1 MIVRTVLE
9 DELHMLA
16 DAYRTNRSS
25 VAAVY
30 IVKPGEYVSRCRRVR
45 PSSLLQ
51 VVMQL
56 QGGNTTII
64 PDTYRAQQISFINSQ
79 PATFNH

>member
-1 MIVRTVLE
+1 MIVRTASK
-9 DELHMLA
+9 DEPHTVA
-16 DAYRTNRSS
+16 DAFRTNRSS

-30 IVKPGEYVSRCRRVR
+30 LVKPSECDPRRR
-45 PSSLLQ
+45 GLCPSSLLQ